1 MTALAP
7 DRGTR
12 GTTALEAGFPVAE
25 ISALAERESWR
36 KEINR
41 PLYHI
46 HKWWAT
52 RLGSVFRG
60 ITLGALTE
68 AGSDIWEGFYK
79 THNLKDKVVLD
90 PFMGSGTTLGEALKL
105 GARAIG
111 CDINPV
117 STFMVRQA
125 LTAVEEAKLRRAFA
139 MLEAEVAP
147 EIRRYYQTRD
157 PLTGRGIPVLYYFW
171 CKTVTT
177 PAGDIVPLFSR
188 YVFAQH
194 ACPTKKPDAWTVCS
208 NCWDIFQSRY
218 DSAWAVCP
226 HCGSEFNPLDGPA
239 KGQYVRAR
247 DGSRHKIRDLL
258 PKDGSPP
265 SHRLYAVLA
274 LRPDGRKI
282 YLAAKP
288 VDHALYAEASAR
300 LEEEDLP
307 LPTLAVRPGH
317 NTDQA
322 RNYNYTRWRDFFNA
336 RQLLCLGLLLRQILK
351 IEDEPVQE
359 QMLCLFSSTL
369 EFNNLF
375 CSYKGEGTGA
385 VRHMFSN
392 HILKPERVP
401 VENSVWGTAKSSG
414 TFSTL
419 FESRLL
425 RAKRYLKQPFE
436 LELRRDLF
444 GVTDEAQKL
453 VASTAL
459 NPTCVTAWEDLWRDP
474 RAVMVLNGD
483 SARLPLRDESVDAI
497 VTDPPYFDFV
507 HYSELSDFFFAWLA
521 PVLGGRH
528 AWMRGANCFD
538 TGEVQHRDPRA
549 FADQLARV
557 FSECR
562 RVMKAGAVLAFSFH
576 HSRPEGWA
584 AIHEAVRAAGLC
596 VVAAHVVHAE
606 LRVASPKAAARD
618 PINVDAILVCRKRE
632 GLHRGAPARRV
643 SRESADGLEA
653 VGHAGR
659 GAGRADR
666 FVVAAAQTLVED
678 GESVTSYE
686 EMLDRVSAVFE
697 RLMRGPR
704 TGGREGAGR
713 RGGRSGWTA
722 LGDGRREELAAGQL
736 RPQKRDIEG
745 RDGRVERLHL
755 EDHH

>member
-1 MTALAP
+1 MTARAA
-7 DRGTR
+7 DRGAR

-117 STFMVRQA
+117 STFLVRQA
-125 LTAVEEAKLRRAFA
+125 LTAVEEDRLRRAFA
-139 MLEAEVAP
+139 VLETEVAP
-147 EIRRYYQTRD
+147 EIRRYYETRD
-157 PLTGRGIPVLYYFW
+157 PQTGQGIPVLYYFW

-177 PAGDIVPLFSR
+177 PTGDVVPLFSR

-194 ACPTKKPDAWTVCS
+194 ACPTKKPDAWTVCAD
-208 NCWDIFQSRY
+208 CWGIFQSKY
-218 DSAWAVCP
+218 DSARAVCP
-226 HCGSEFNPLDGPA
+226 HCGCEFDPQDGPA
-239 KGQYVRAR
+239 RGQYVRAR

-265 SHRLYAVLA
+265 SHRLYALLA

-288 VDHALYAEASAR
+288 EDHALYAEASAR
-300 LEEEDLP
+300 LEKEDLP
-307 LPTLAVRPGH
+307 LPTLVVRPGH

-336 RQLLCLGLLLRQILK
+336 RQLLCLGLLLRHILK

-359 QMLCLFSSTL
+359 QMLCLFSSAL

-401 VENSVWGTAKSSG
+401 VENSVWGTIKSSG

-444 GVTDEAQKL
+444 GVTDETQKP
-453 VASTAL
+453 VASAAL
-459 NPTCVTAWEDLWRDP
+459 DPTCIGAWDDLWKDP

-483 SARLPLRDESVDAI
+483 SARLPLPDGSVDAI

-521 PVLGGRH
+521 PALGSRH
-528 AWMRGANCFD
+528 EWMRKANCFD
-538 TGEVQHRDPRA
+538 TGEVQHRDPRT
-549 FADQLARV
+549 FAEQLARV

-584 AIHEAVRAAGLC
+584 AIHEAVRAAGLG

-618 PINVDAILVCRKRE
+618 PISVDAILVCRKRE
-632 GLHRGAPARRV
+632 CHRGGASTRPV
-643 SRESADGLEA
+643 STESVSGLEA
-653 VGHAGR
+653 AERSGR
-659 GAGRADR
+659 REGKADR
-666 FVVAAAQTLVED
+666 FVVAAARTLV
-678 GESVTSYE
+678 GEGELVSSYE
-686 EMLDRVSAVFE
+686 EMLGRVAALYETIMS
-697 RLMRGPR
+697 GPR
-704 TGGREGAGR
+704 HEGREGAGR
-713 RGGRSGWTA
+713 GNGRSGRA
-722 LGDGRREELAAGQL
+722 AVGDGRREELAG
-736 RPQKRDIEG
+736 G
-745 RDGRVERLHL
+745 GG
-755 EDHH
+755 